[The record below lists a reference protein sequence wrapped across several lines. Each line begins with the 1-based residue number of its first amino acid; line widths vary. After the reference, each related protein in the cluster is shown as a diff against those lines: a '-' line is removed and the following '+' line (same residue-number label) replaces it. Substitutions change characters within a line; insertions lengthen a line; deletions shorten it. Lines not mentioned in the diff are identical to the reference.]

1 MRKAQI
7 LALAGLAAA
16 LVACDRKPETA
27 PPKLPAPPN
36 SGPAASVAPPV
47 LPTALPDR
55 APGLWEQK
63 VSSDGVTQ
71 ASQLCLDRA
80 VAERFTV
87 WGQNAGR
94 KGCTPAKVTTRAG
107 GGFDFTTDCDLGENG
122 KSSTVG
128 AVTGD
133 LARAYKVSAQHTVTG
148 AKAPQMNGRHAMT
161 LDAVWK
167 GPCPSGMVPGDV
179 RLPGGVK
186 LNMLKIPHG

>member
-7 LALAGLAAA
+7 LALAGLAALA
-16 LVACDRKPETA
+16 ACDRKPDSA
-27 PPKLPAPPN
+27 PKTPSPPN
-36 SGPAASVAPPV
+36 SGPTASVQPPPAPA
-47 LPTALPDR
+47 ALPDR

-71 ASQLCLDRA
+71 ASQLCLDKA

-94 KGCTPAKVTTRAG
+94 EGCAPAKVAARAG
-107 GGFDFTTDCDLGENG
+107 GGFDFTAACDLGENG

-128 AVTGD
+128 SVTGD
-133 LARAYKVSAQHTVTG
+133 LARAYKVSAEHVVTG
-148 AKAPQMNGRHAMT
+148 AKAPQMNGRHTMT

-167 GPCPSGMVPGDV
+167 GACPAGMAPGDV

-186 LNMLKIPHG
+186 INMLKIPHG